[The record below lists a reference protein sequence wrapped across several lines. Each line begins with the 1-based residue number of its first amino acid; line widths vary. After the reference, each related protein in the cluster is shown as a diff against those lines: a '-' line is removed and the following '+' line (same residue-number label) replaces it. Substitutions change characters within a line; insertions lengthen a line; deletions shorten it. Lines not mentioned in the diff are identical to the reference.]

1 MDGTVGLISL
11 KKNFEGNKTVLGGVN
26 ELMRPYRQFSGII
39 RKNSKRN
46 LVVRVN
52 DNE

>member
-1 MDGTVGLISL
+1 MDGTVGLISF
-11 KKNFEGNKTVLGGVN
+11 KKKFEGNKTVLGGVN
-26 ELMRPYRQFSGII
+26 EASLANLGNTQKSSIG
-39 RKNSKRN
+39 N